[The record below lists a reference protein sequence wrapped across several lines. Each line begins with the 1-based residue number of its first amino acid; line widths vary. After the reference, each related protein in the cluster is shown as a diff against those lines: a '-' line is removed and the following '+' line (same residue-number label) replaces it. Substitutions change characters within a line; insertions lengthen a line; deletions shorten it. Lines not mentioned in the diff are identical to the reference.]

1 MNANADKGHLLII
14 TNKQRNIF
22 VEGEKIQNSKSEK
35 LLGVTIDNKLSFA
48 GHVHKICEKA
58 SQKLNALARLLSFMS
73 LEKRRIIMKAF
84 VHSQFEYC
92 PLIWMSHNRTLNDK
106 INRIHE
112 RA

>member
-1 MNANADKGHLLII
+1 MNVNADKGHLLII
-14 TNKQRNIF
+14 TNEQRNIF

-58 SQKLNALARLLSFMS
+58 SQKLNALVRLLSFMS

-84 VHSQFEYC
+84 VHSRFEYC

>member
-1 MNANADKGHLLII
+1 MNANADKCHLLIT
-14 TNKQRNIF
+14 TNEQRNIF
-22 VEGEKIQNSKSEK
+22 VEGEQIQNSKSEK
-35 LLGVTIDNKLSFA
+35 LLGVTMDNILSFT

>member
-35 LLGVTIDNKLSFA
+35 LLGVTIDNKLSFT
-48 GHVHKICEKA
+48 GHLKKA